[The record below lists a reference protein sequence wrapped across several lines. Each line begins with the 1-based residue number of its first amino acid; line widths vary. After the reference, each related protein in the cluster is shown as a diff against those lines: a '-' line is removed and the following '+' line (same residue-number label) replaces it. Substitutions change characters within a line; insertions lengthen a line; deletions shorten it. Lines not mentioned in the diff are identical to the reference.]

1 VESLLNLTKVSHA
14 EAISQRNGLQERCD
28 SLRLHMEQVETELV
42 ELRTEKEMWSLEGG
56 EYHEMVEILQT
67 KNEELRQQM
76 AQQSNEEERKAQATV
91 KRFEGQLAQMKSAY
105 DKVLS
110 CVCPLLCSLCC
121 RRWKS

>member
-1 VESLLNLTKVSHA
+1 MERVES
-14 EAISQRNGLQERCD
+14 
-28 SLRLHMEQVETELV
+28 ELV

-67 KNEELRQQM
+67 KNEELRHQM
-76 AQQSNEEERKAQATV
+76 AHLSNEEERKAQAMQ

-105 DKVLS
+105 EKVRTPS
-110 CVCPLLCSLCC
+110 HLCLDLRICL